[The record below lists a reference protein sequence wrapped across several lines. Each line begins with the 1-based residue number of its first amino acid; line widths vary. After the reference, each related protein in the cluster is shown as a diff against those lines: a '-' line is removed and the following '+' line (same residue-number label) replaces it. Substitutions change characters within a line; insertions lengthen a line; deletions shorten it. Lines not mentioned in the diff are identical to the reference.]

1 MGNINHAADE
11 HDDPLAAVAHPEP
24 AHNVG
29 QDLGVSVEQL
39 ADDTGDPHVS
49 VAHSESV
56 HGEYQD
62 LRVSIGGSET
72 CRADW
77 RGSAWTPSC

>member
-1 MGNINHAADE
+1 M
-11 HDDPLAAVAHPEP
+11 AHPEP

-29 QDLGVSVEQL
+29 QDLGVSLEQL

-49 VAHSESV
+49 VAHSEPV